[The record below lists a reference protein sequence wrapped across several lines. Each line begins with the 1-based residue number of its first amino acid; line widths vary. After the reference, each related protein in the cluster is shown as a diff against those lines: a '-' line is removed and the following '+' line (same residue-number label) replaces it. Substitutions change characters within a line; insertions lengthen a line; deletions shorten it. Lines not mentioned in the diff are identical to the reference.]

1 MLMHMATLSSEQAA
15 LLPLL
20 QQLSSNNISS
30 SSANIA
36 NDDKAQHLS
45 TSLVWIMISGKIKKS
60 LLRIQLPVSRD
71 QGLLVGK
78 WL

>member
-1 MLMHMATLSSEQAA
+1 MHMATLSSEQAA

-20 QQLSSNNISS
+20 QH
-30 SSANIA
+30 IA

-71 QGLLVGK
+71 LGLLVGK